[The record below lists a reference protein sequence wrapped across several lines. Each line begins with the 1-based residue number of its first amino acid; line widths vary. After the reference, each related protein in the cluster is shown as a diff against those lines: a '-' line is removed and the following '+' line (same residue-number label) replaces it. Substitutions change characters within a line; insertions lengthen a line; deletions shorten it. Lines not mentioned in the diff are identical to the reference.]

1 MENVEKLRVLL
12 QHWIDHNKGHVDE
25 FENWRK
31 LMADENQEK
40 LAGHITEAI
49 KLMATVNAELGKA
62 LHEVGGPKAAGDDG
76 HHHHHHHD
84 HEDGHSHDHEHSH
97 KHSHDHKH

>member
-1 MENVEKLRVLL
+1 MDNVEKLRVLL

-31 LMADENQEK
+31 LMKDENQETV
-40 LAGHITEAI
+40 ADYITEAI

-62 LHEVGGPKAAGDDG
+62 LHEVGGPKSAGANE
-76 HHHHHHHD
+76 HHHHHD
-84 HEDGHSHDHEHSH
+84 HHHDHDHEHGHSHDHEH
-97 KHSHDHKH
+97 KH